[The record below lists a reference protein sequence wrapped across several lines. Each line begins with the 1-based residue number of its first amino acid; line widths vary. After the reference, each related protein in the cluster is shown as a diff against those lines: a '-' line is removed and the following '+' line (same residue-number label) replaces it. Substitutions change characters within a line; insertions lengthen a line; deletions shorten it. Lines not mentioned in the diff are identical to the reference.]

1 MKISCVSGNG
11 HHQGGNS
18 VGYGRSVSA
27 DPSLLADPSVQAKL
41 GNRATKV
48 VQQQKSIGEL
58 CGAQKSGEGSWI

>member
-1 MKISCVSGNG
+1 MANG
-11 HHQGGNS
+11 SNTLSVNGGGGGGNS

-48 VQQQKSIGEL
+48 VQQQKSIG
-58 CGAQKSGEGSWI
+58 

>member
-1 MKISCVSGNG
+1 MANG
-11 HHQGGNS
+11 SNTLSVNGGGGGNS

-48 VQQQKSIGEL
+48 VQQQKSIGE
-58 CGAQKSGEGSWI
+58 C

>member
-1 MKISCVSGNG
+1 MIIISCVSGNG
-11 HHQGGNS
+11 HHHHHGGNS

-48 VQQQKSIGEL
+48 VQQQKSIGEH
-58 CGAQKSGEGSWI
+58 